1 MYSRARAYTCYARGT
16 IGGRKKKKNTSIH
29 ATRIS
34 PSLRVRG
41 RNEASNVRAMR
52 PDNRRKRNGGTG
64 EGGKRG
70 RNTGCV
76 IPRHRVFIV
85 SRGRVQWASCSLLI
99 NAHSFL
105 SFFLFLSLVFN
116 FFFFYSA
123 RHEKEYIIPCIS
135 PRVRKKRRNYRG
147 ERIYPPLEGAIR
159 NRTACISMN
168 AFDQLPFILHQ
179 SSFAS
184 LLSILDSGDFNPSS
198 YHSLVSS

>member
-1 MYSRARAYTCYARGT
+1 
-16 IGGRKKKKNTSIH
+16 
-29 ATRIS
+29 
-34 PSLRVRG
+34 
-41 RNEASNVRAMR
+41 MR

-105 SFFLFLSLVFN
+105 SFFLSLSLDFN
-116 FFFFYSA
+116 FFFF
-123 RHEKEYIIPCIS
+123 IPLDTRKNISSSRIS

-159 NRTACISMN
+159 NRMACISMN

>member
-105 SFFLFLSLVFN
+105 SFFLSLSLDFN

-123 RHEKEYIIPCIS
+123 RHEEEYIILAYI
-135 PRVRKKRRNYRG
+135 
-147 ERIYPPLEGAIR
+147 
-159 NRTACISMN
+159 TAC
-168 AFDQLPFILHQ
+168 AKET
-179 SSFAS
+179 AK
-184 LLSILDSGDFNPSS
+184 LSRRENIPSS
-198 YHSLVSS
+198 RGRDPESHGLYFDERV